1 MLWTEKKIIC
11 GEGNFEMRDVGFI
24 KGYVCLKRM
33 RFRGLHPFWG
43 FHLFY
48 AEWSCQFLDVVTTS
62 DKADPADSDLLERP
76 GK

>member
-11 GEGNFEMRDVGFI
+11 GEGNFEMRGVGFI

-33 RFRGLHPFWG
+33 RFKGLHPFWDVIFFMQNG
-43 FHLFY
+43 HVP
-48 AEWSCQFLDVVTTS
+48 FLDVVTTS
-62 DKADPADSDLLERP
+62 DKVDPADCNLLERP